1 MEACNDSHDGCPL
14 LLMIDLFQKINRVIR
29 TENDLN
35 LSGEE
40 INFKEFVQLQ
50 LLDHEEEDDYLPVPV
65 FSYLKP
71 TIAVSLYHI

>member
-1 MEACNDSHDGCPL
+1 MQRQVRVRKATFDEILLWYDKKEIKACNDAHDGDPL

-40 INFKEFVQLQ
+40 INFKELVHLQ
-50 LLDHEEEDDYLPVPV
+50 LLDHEE
-65 FSYLKP
+65 
-71 TIAVSLYHI
+71 

>member
-1 MEACNDSHDGCPL
+1 
-14 LLMIDLFQKINRVIR
+14 MIDLFQKINRVIR

-50 LLDHEEEDDYLPVPV
+50 LLDHEEEDDHLPVPV
-65 FSYLKP
+65 FP
-71 TIAVSLYHI
+71 I